1 MYNLLINCL
10 EKKEIPNFIREQ
22 IKNFIVCS
30 NEYIRYELQY
40 DNLNKCQSTLVKYY
54 PNPVGYL
61 TISEKYFIELM
72 YSIYKKKYNGS
83 EYKFFS
89 YYLYEIDTIKKDFD
103 ELLNHKKNNPNNLDY
118 YSKIETISDKV
129 GYLGGSVLDIKS
141 LALQSLEE
149 SISLLK
155 GNQKT
160 VEIDMKNSY
169 EQMYTKDFQNNI
181 LELLKSNNQ
190 NNYLALYFLISEI
203 RRAFSIGEIKNF
215 TPSGKKKKSL
225 IVFQD
230 KHTYNLEKLKKNI
243 NIILNKY
250 PQKFIDYFESQKQE
264 VDKLRELLNL

>member
-1 MYNLLINCL
+1 MYNQLISCL
-10 EKKEIPNFIREQ
+10 EKKEIPNIIREQ

-40 DNLNKCQSTLVKYY
+40 TKLDKSQSTLVKYY
-54 PNPVGYL
+54 PKPIGYL

-72 YSIYKKKYNGS
+72 YDIYKKKYNGS
-83 EYKFFS
+83 EYKFFT
-89 YYLYEIDTIKKDFD
+89 YYLYAVDEIKKDFD
-103 ELLNHKKNNPNNLDY
+103 KLLNHKKNNPSNLDY

-129 GYLGGSVLDIKS
+129 EYLGGSVLDIKS

-160 VEIDMKNSY
+160 VEIDMKTSY

-203 RRAFSIGEIKNF
+203 RRAFSIGEIRNF
-215 TPSGKKKKSL
+215 TQSAKKKKSL

-230 KHTYNLEKLKKNI
+230 KHTYNLKTLKENI
-243 NIILNKY
+243 NIILSKY
-250 PQKFIDYFESQKQE
+250 PQRVINDFESQKQE
-264 VDKLRELLNL
+264 IDELRKLLNL

>member
-1 MYNLLINCL
+1 
-10 EKKEIPNFIREQ
+10 
-22 IKNFIVCS
+22 
-30 NEYIRYELQY
+30 
-40 DNLNKCQSTLVKYY
+40 
-54 PNPVGYL
+54 
-61 TISEKYFIELM
+61 
-72 YSIYKKKYNGS
+72 
-83 EYKFFS
+83 
-89 YYLYEIDTIKKDFD
+89 
-103 ELLNHKKNNPNNLDY
+103 
-118 YSKIETISDKV
+118 
-129 GYLGGSVLDIKS
+129 
-141 LALQSLEE
+141 
-149 SISLLK
+149 
-155 GNQKT
+155 
-160 VEIDMKNSY
+160 MKNSY

-250 PQKFIDYFESQKQE
+250 PQKFIDDFESQKQE